1 MAYRYILAVIISG
14 LLMLYAA
21 QADLASQTRL
31 ESGLAEAVADTGL
44 VGVGGIILQNG
55 EVIALAVDGVRR
67 KGKTNRI
74 ETDDLWHLGSV
85 TKSMT
90 GMLIGRLV
98 DEGVVTYDQPLTELL
113 PELAA
118 EMDPGWQGVTLH
130 HLMTHTAGMPAN
142 FPVTT
147 QFIWPDTPEEIRA
160 ARRKALRAILVKAPK
175 AEAGDAFLYS
185 NAGITL
191 AGHVAEEVTDTPYET
206 LMAQKVFVPL
216 GLETAGFGPPLGDN
230 PWGHATRFFLT
241 FAMDPT
247 DKADNTPIMNPA
259 GRAHMSL
266 QDLGT
271 FGQVVLDGHLGRGDY
286 MSSEIW
292 QKLHTPVLDEY
303 AHGLGVMQ
311 REWAG
316 GTLIWHNGTNTMW
329 YALLLV
335 FPEKDIVMAFTS
347 NDGKFRDAEQAFF
360 SLARAIVTEMSEE
373 TATESP
379 QTGSMED

>member
-1 MAYRYILAVIISG
+1 MLYRYFLAFIVPG
-14 LLMLYAA
+14 VLMVSSV
-21 QADLASQTRL
+21 QAEPNLQGRL
-31 ESGLAEAVADTGL
+31 ERGLAEVMANKGL
-44 VGVGGIILQNG
+44 VGAGGTILRDG
-55 EVIALAVDGVRR
+55 EVVALAVDGVRR
-67 KGKTNRI
+67 KGKADRI
-74 ETDDLWHLGSV
+74 ETGDLWHLGSV

-98 DEGVVTYDQPLTELL
+98 DEGVVTYDQTL
-113 PELAA
+113 PEILPALAS
-118 EMDPGWQGVTLH
+118 EMDTGWQDVTLH
-130 HLMTHTAGMPAN
+130 HLMTHTAGAPAN
-142 FPVTT
+142 FPVTA
-147 QFIWPDTPEEIRA
+147 QFVWPDTPEETRA
-160 ARRKALRAILVKAPK
+160 ARTKSLRAILAKAPK
-175 AEAGDAFLYS
+175 SGAGEAFLYS
-185 NAGITL
+185 NVGITI
-191 AGHVAEEVTDTPYET
+191 AGHVAEEVTDIPYET
-206 LMAQKVFVPL
+206 LMTQKVFTPL

-247 DKADNTPIMNPA
+247 DKADNTPIMSLA

-271 FGQVVLDGHLGRGDY
+271 FGQVVLEGHLGR
-286 MSSEIW
+286 SEFLSAETW

-335 FPEKDIVMAFTS
+335 FPEKEIVMAFTS
-347 NDGKFRDAEQAFF
+347 NDGKFREAEQAFF
-360 SLARAIVTEMSEE
+360 NLARDIVTEIADE
-373 TATESP
+373 TAIDSS
-379 QTGSMED
+379 QTDPTD